1 MKIHVKRGCKTLI
14 GYAMRPKQTTTLVL
28 GLALSSPAFCQSVE
42 GDYPWDKFLQ
52 TISKDMSSNIALGI
66 GIMAVVGCG
75 FIMAFSDLQGGAK
88 KAVQV
93 GLGLSIAL
101 AAGSIIGKLFSKGMI
116 I

>member
-1 MKIHVKRGCKTLI
+1 MKIQFKRGCKTLI

-28 GLALSSPAFCQSVE
+28 GLALSSPAFCQTVSTE
-42 GDYPWDKFLQ
+42 YPWDEFLQ
-52 TISKDMSSNIALGI
+52 KVSKDMSSNIALGI

-101 AAGSIIGKLFSKGMI
+101 AAGNIIAKVFSKGMI